1 MLESVFPEGRVRGP
15 AGQEVHERLL
25 AHSARLEQKLYA
37 VGPEA
42 WCFVGNGLSN
52 QTFVRG
58 PEGVIVIDTGEC
70 VEEME
75 AALAAFREVCADPVV
90 ACVYSHFHYI
100 GGTKALLAETPE
112 LPIWGHGGIPGN
124 LRRFSG
130 EVGPRGSRGLAHQF
144 GVLLPESGPEGLVN
158 VGLGRFFRNPAHAPF
173 TPGYVPAQHEFLEP
187 TQTTLAG
194 LEVHFLPAPSDAT
207 DSITIWF
214 PALKLAVNNLLW
226 PALFNV
232 FAIRGEEY
240 RDPRILLKGLD
251 ELGAL
256 GATYLAGAHGP
267 PLEGAAQI
275 AEIIQRYRDSIQ
287 FLWDQSVRMANRG
300 LGPGE
305 AIAALAWPE
314 TFKGHYTTEQ
324 LYGLAEHHIRQ
335 IYAGLFGWFDERE
348 EHLLPLPPA
357 ERAQRLIAGFGGEA
371 TVRAA
376 LDEALATEDFRWAL
390 ELGSWL
396 VRKDPGPEGR
406 CDGGAQED
414 RNRLAQ
420 ALRGVAYATTSANV
434 RNWSLTRALELEGT
448 LDLSRF
454 RRHRFSVAAVAADP
468 LGALS
473 LLRVQL
479 DPARLT
485 EEGTLVFDFG
495 AGGRGSLTLRRGI
508 AVPGTE
514 QEVEGAV
521 RLTLAPELWGALL
534 AGKQTLVEALAAG
547 AIVAS
552 DGDRAQRMLSAFELP
567 AFRAEG

>member
-1 MLESVFPEGRVRGP
+1 MLESVFPEERVSGP
-15 AGQEVHERLL
+15 MGQAVHGRLL
-25 AHSARLEQKLYA
+25 THSARLEQKLYT
-37 VGPEA
+37 VGPDA

-75 AALAAFREVCADPVV
+75 AALTAFRDVCADPVV

-100 GGTKALLAETPE
+100 GGTKALLADAPE

-158 VGLGRFFRNPAHAPF
+158 VGLGRFFRNPDHAPF
-173 TPGYVPAQHEFLEP
+173 TPGYVPAQYEFLEP
-187 TQTTLAG
+187 TETTLAG
-194 LEVHFLPAPSDAT
+194 LAVHFLPAPSDAT

-214 PALKLAVNNLLW
+214 PTLKLAVNNLLW

-251 ELGAL
+251 ELQAL
-256 GATYLAGAHGP
+256 GATHLAGAHGP
-267 PLEGAAQI
+267 PLEGAALI
-275 AEIIQRYRDSIQ
+275 AETIERYRDSIQ
-287 FLWDQSVRMANRG
+287 FLWDQTVRMANRG

-314 TFKGHYTTEQ
+314 TFKAHYTTEQ
-324 LYGLAEHHIRQ
+324 LYGLAEHHVRQ
-335 IYAGLFGWFDERE
+335 IFAGLFGWFDERE

-357 ERAQRLIAGFGGEA
+357 ERAQRLIAGFGGVA
-371 TVRAA
+371 AVRAA

-406 CDGGAQED
+406 CDGGAPED

-420 ALRGVAYATTSANV
+420 ALRGVAYATPSANV
-434 RNWSLTRALELEGT
+434 RNWSLTRALELEGS

-454 RRHRFSVAAVAADP
+454 RRHRFAVGAVAADP

-473 LLRVQL
+473 LLRVLL

-485 EEGTLVFDFG
+485 EDGVLIFDFG
-495 AGGRGSLTLRRGI
+495 EAGCGSLTLRRGV
-508 AVPGTE
+508 AVPGAET
-514 QEVEGAV
+514 EGADSV
-521 RLTLAPELWGALL
+521 RLTLAPEVWGALL
-534 AGKQTLVEALAAG
+534 AGKQTLADALEAG
-547 AIVAS
+547 AVQAS
-552 DGDRAQRMLSAFELP
+552 DEVRVKRLLTAFELA